1 MMGEILNDLSEFL
14 NGALIV
20 SCFFIIYFGVRNI
33 CFQLLK
39 YYFVIVEMI
48 LIWITVRYFME
59 NEVLDLGMLIL
70 LIFYQGLLI
79 YFVKVD
85 YPKDSSR
92 QKIYFKISHSHFLPV
107 MIIGI
112 QEIKCENIDCFV
124 ETLNYLLDTH
134 ETMKKKAFCFFEYEE
149 NYITFRALFL
159 KQSDMNMF
167 IEGKDLLEFEIENI
181 GKGGSLEV
189 RYQYHDL
196 YLSLV
201 DHF

>member
-1 MMGEILNDLSEFL
+1 MGEILNDLSGFL

-85 YPKDSSR
+85 YPKDSSH

-124 ETLNYLLDTH
+124 ETLNYLIFTR
-134 ETMKKKAFCFFEYEE
+134 CFRNHIF
-149 NYITFRALFL
+149 NTN
-159 KQSDMNMF
+159 K
-167 IEGKDLLEFEIENI
+167 
-181 GKGGSLEV
+181 
-189 RYQYHDL
+189 
-196 YLSLV
+196 
-201 DHF
+201 